1 MPYLGV
7 KPADEFTSKDL
18 NGEELILDADADT
31 TITADTDD
39 QIDIRIAGADD
50 FSFKANTFEV
60 QTGSNIDMNGTE
72 LILDANGNT
81 SITADTDDQIDI
93 KIAGADDFQFTA
105 NAFNVLSGSTL
116 TIDSGATITNSG
128 TATGFPSVGNNLIIN
143 PEFRVAQRGASFT
156 LAGMTSHDYH
166 LDRWKLAWESSL
178 SARITITQ
186 DTSGVFAAW
195 GSDTC
200 MKIDCTTADASLGA
214 NDYCDISQRIEA
226 QDLQHLEY
234 GTAGARDITLSFL
247 IKSPKSG
254 THSVLISQYDG
265 SGRYFPANF
274 TVTSADTAEKITIQI
289 PGDTS
294 GQIDNDT
301 GVGLQVSFPFASG
314 ASRCSA
320 TAGSWTGSFGYPT
333 TSPNLLDNTANDT
346 YIGQVKLEVGGTAT
360 DFSQANFEDYGTTL
374 NKCFRYLYAPV
385 QGRGDGEPIA
395 TVMCSTTDSYWYG
408 PLMFPV
414 AMRAIPTLSVS
425 NVAHF
430 VVYVAGTSRAASA
443 FNLAGRKSVYGIEFE
458 ISTASDTA
466 GRAGVF
472 WGLNAAATMY
482 ISAEL

>member
-50 FSFKANTFEV
+50 F
-60 QTGSNIDMNGTE
+60 
-72 LILDANGNT
+72 
-81 SITADTDDQIDI
+81 
-93 KIAGADDFQFTA
+93 QFTA
-105 NAFNVLSGSTL
+105 NTMSVLSGSTL
-116 TIDSGATITNSG
+116 NIDSGATIANSG

-166 LDRWKLAWESSL
+166 LDRWKLAWETGL
-178 SARITITQ
+178 TARITITQ

-301 GVGLQVSFPFASG
+301 GVGLQVSFPLATG
-314 ASRCSA
+314 ATRCSA
-320 TAGSWTGSFGYPT
+320 TAGSWTGSFAYPT

-360 DFSQANFEDYGTTL
+360 DFSQSNFESYGTTL
-374 NKCFRYLYAPV
+374 NKCKRYYQIILAGSNVRSSPYTGDPAEWIYQVSGTAGEQMIRLQPEMRTV
-385 QGRGDGEPIA
+385 PTSQLTSAAHIGVEVGSIGSKSSTTCTSATFESGYVYTGQLWTRLEWSGSTGDRGDMA
-395 TVMCSTTDSYWYG
+395 
-408 PLMFPV
+408 
-414 AMRAIPTLSVS
+414 R
-425 NVAHF
+425 
-430 VVYVAGTSRAASA
+430 VYVQ
-443 FNLAGRKSVYGIEFE
+443 N
-458 ISTASDTA
+458 SDCLWA
-466 GRAGVF
+466 
-472 WGLNAAATMY
+472 L
-482 ISAEL
+482 SAEL